1 MRFMKSICVFCGSN
15 SGVNPVYAEA
25 ARELAATL
33 LTRGIRLVYGGGN
46 VGLMG
51 IIADAMLTGGGQVVG
66 VIPHSLWNREV
77 GHGGLTELHLVVTM
91 HERKTLMADLADGFV
106 ALPGGAGTLDE
117 TFEIWTWAQLG
128 IHDKPC
134 GLLNIGGYFDSLLTY
149 LKHTV
154 AEGFLKSEHLDML
167 MVDQQSSGLIDRFVA
182 YDVPNVRSW
191 SSAAGRGSKG
201 IEDAP
206 DPRPVTPEPRCL
218 S

>member
-1 MRFMKSICVFCGSN
+1 MKSICVFCGSN

-33 LTRGIRLVYGGGN
+33 LTRGVRLVYGGGN

-77 GHGGLTELHLVVTM
+77 GHGGLTELRLVETM

-149 LKHTV
+149 LKHAV

-167 MVDQQSSGLIDRFVA
+167 MVDQQPSSLIDRFVA
-182 YDVPNVRSW
+182 YDAPNVRSW
-191 SSAAGRGSKG
+191 SSANGRGSKG